1 MPPMAVFEVEVI
13 IPTQIHADSES
24 EAIELAKNKIIFE
37 RKDLRKTQLTI
48 GEVKQ
53 TSMF

>member
-1 MPPMAVFEVEVI
+1 MAVFDVQVI
-13 IPTQIHADSES
+13 VPVTIQADNHE
-24 EAIELAKNKIIFE
+24 EAIQLAKQKVIVE
-37 RKDLRKTQLTI
+37 RKDLRLSMLST

>member
-13 IPTQIHADSES
+13 IPITIQADNAD
-24 EAIELAKNKIIFE
+24 EAKSLAKQKVISE
-37 RKDLRKTQLTI
+37 RKDLRMSALET

>member
-1 MPPMAVFEVEVI
+1 MAVFEVQVI
-13 IPTQIHADSES
+13 VPVTIQADNLA
-24 EAIELAKNKIIFE
+24 EAIQLAKQKVIVE
-37 RKDLRKTQLTI
+37 RKDLRLSALMT

>member
-1 MPPMAVFEVEVI
+1 MPPMAVFEVQVI
-13 IPTQIHADSES
+13 VPVTIQADNLE
-24 EAIELAKNKIIFE
+24 EAILFAKQKVISE
-37 RKDLRKTQLTI
+37 RKDLRLSMLTT

>member
-13 IPTQIHADSES
+13 VPVTIHADNAE
-24 EAIELAKNKIIFE
+24 EAQTLAKQKVISE
-37 RKDLRKTQLTI
+37 RKDLRITWLQI